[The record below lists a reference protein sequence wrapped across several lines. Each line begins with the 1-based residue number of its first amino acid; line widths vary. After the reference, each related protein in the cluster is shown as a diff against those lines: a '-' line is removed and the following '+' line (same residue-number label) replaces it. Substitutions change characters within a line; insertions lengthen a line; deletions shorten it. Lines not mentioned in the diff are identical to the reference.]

1 MEETNRSW
9 KRIIKLQKDKS
20 RLVLFIVLLLTLVSA
35 VTLFVNKGFYYTFYQ
50 HTYQIEFSRDIN
62 LDQFSSRSYVSKL
75 DRTNKI
81 VRLQNIPA
89 EELNKLTND
98 LEEGTYAMT
107 EVDEYLPQNFSEKLI
122 LGLLALLLIIPGL
135 IAFNIYRNISAG
147 HRASLIRFSS
157 LLGITAIITLFIA
170 VGLLSLISRV
180 YELTYLSLSVVFVT
194 GLFIAVSGYY
204 YLYRT
209 FVFDFSAPTIEL
221 SQATLANHVARLAR
235 EDMGKVLGISIIV
248 IALLIAG
255 LGVTSLLDLLLLLF
269 SIITWQAN
277 LVVLPKGLLLL
288 LGKVR
293 SRGARRK
300 KEIKNEERV
309 EKKNMRTTSKPKK
322 SKKNRR
328 R

>member
-20 RLVLFIVLLLTLVSA
+20 RLVLFVVLLLMVLSGATL
-35 VTLFVNKGFYYTFYQ
+35 LVNKGFYYTFYQ
-50 HTYQIEFSRDIN
+50 HTYQIEFSGDIN
-62 LDQFSSRSYVSKL
+62 LDQFSSRSYVSRL

-98 LEEGTYAMT
+98 LEEGTYTMT
-107 EVDEYLPQNFSEKLI
+107 EVDEYLPQNFGEKLM

-135 IAFNIYRNISAG
+135 IVFNIYRNISAS
-147 HRASLIRFSS
+147 HRTSLIRFCI
-157 LLGITAIITLFIA
+157 LLGLTAIFSLFIT

-194 GLFIAVSGYY
+194 GLFIAVTSYY

-221 SQATLANHVARLAR
+221 SASTLAAHISRLAR
-235 EDMGKVLGISIIV
+235 EDMGRVSGISIIV

-255 LGVTSLLDLLLLLF
+255 LGVTSLLDLLLLLL
-269 SIITWQAN
+269 SIIIWQAN
-277 LVVLPKGLLLL
+277 LVVLPKGLLIL

-293 SRGARRK
+293 KSRAKRK
-300 KEIKNEERV
+300 KEIKKEEKV
-309 EKKNMRTTSKPKK
+309 EKNMRTTSKPKK
-322 SKKNRR
+322 GKKNRR